1 MSFPRIYLVKQNFPD
16 RRIKDIP
23 GEVRKQLEQ
32 AGFASK
38 VKPGARIAIGAG
50 SRGISNLAI
59 ILKAVVAYWKE
70 HGCRPFVFPAM
81 GSHGGGT
88 AEGQAAVLAHYGV
101 DEASMGCPIVSSLEV
116 VSTGRTPEG
125 IETFMDRNA
134 SESDGVMLV
143 ARLKW
148 HTDFTGKVESGLCK
162 MSAIGIGK
170 LAGARQYHAFALRLG
185 MEQVI
190 RSVFHQVSESGKI
203 LGGLAILEDASHS
216 TAQVAALPVED
227 LVEREAQLLELV
239 KSWSARIP
247 VDSLDVLIVDKIGKN
262 FSGTGMDTKIVNR
275 SVHGHSNCFPNAP
288 FIRRVFA
295 RDLDDLSYGN
305 AVGVGMADIISD
317 RLLDKI
323 DWGPTYLNALTAS
336 TTEHIRTPIHFPTD
350 RECLEKIALT
360 VGKLDTK
367 EVTIGWLANTMAL
380 GLLGLSENLLA
391 EVRRDTRLEI
401 VSPALDLPF
410 DSQGNL
416 PYLTELKAAITG

>member
-1 MSFPRIYLVKQNFPD
+1 MVKQDFPD
-16 RRIKDIP
+16 RRIRDIP

-59 ILKAVVAYWKE
+59 ILKAVVAFWKE

-88 AEGQAAVLAHYGV
+88 AEGQASVLAHYGV

-203 LGGLAILEDASHS
+203 LGGLAILEDAGHS
-216 TAQVAALPVED
+216 TAQLAALPIED

-247 VDSLDVLIVDKIGKN
+247 VDSLDILIVDKIGKN

-275 SVHGHSNCFPNAP
+275 SVHGRSNCFPNAP
-288 FIRRVFA
+288 FIQRVFA

-323 DWGPTYLNALTAS
+323 DWSATYLNALTAS
-336 TTEHIRTPIHFPTD
+336 TTSHSRTPIHFSTD

-360 VGKLDTK
+360 VGKLDMK

-391 EVRRDTRLEI
+391 EVRRDTKLEI
-401 VSPALDLPF
+401 VSPALDLQF

-416 PYLTELKAAITG
+416 PNLTELNAAMAG